1 VPGLDDPRCW
11 TSDTVLDAEELP
23 GSMIVLGAGPVAL
36 ELATY
41 ANDLETAVTIIQRSP
56 QVLRGTDEDAAAALT
71 GGLRDAG
78 MTVHLGT
85 RLLDIRH
92 TEAGTAVVRFEKD
105 GAEHVVEAA
114 RVLNALGRQP
124 SLRGLEASGVEIR
137 KGAVAVAATQQTSQP
152 HIFAAGDVCGPF
164 EVVHV
169 AIQQGE
175 IAARNAAR
183 FLKGE
188 GTGAWERVDYRL
200 KLFAVFSDP
209 QFATVGASEA
219 ELAAAGR
226 AFRKASYPFADH
238 GKSLVMGETH
248 GLVKLLTDAASGE
261 ILGGTVVGPEASE
274 LIHEVAVAMHFRAT
288 AADLAAVPHYH
299 PTLSEIWTY
308 PAEEL
313 ANPED

>member
-1 VPGLDDPRCW
+1 
-11 TSDTVLDAEELP
+11 
-23 GSMIVLGAGPVAL
+23 VA
-36 ELATY
+36 
-41 ANDLETAVTIIQRSP
+41 
-56 QVLRGTDEDAAAALT
+56 
-71 GGLRDAG
+71 
-78 MTVHLGT
+78 
-85 RLLDIRH
+85 
-92 TEAGTAVVRFEKD
+92 
-105 GAEHVVEAA
+105 EAA
-114 RVLNALGRQP
+114 RVLNALGREP
-124 SLRGLEASGVEIR
+124 SLRGLEASGVEVR
-137 KGAVAVAATQQTSQP
+137 DGAVAVAATQQTSQP

-188 GTGAWERVDYRL
+188 GTSAWEQVDYRL

-219 ELAAAGR
+219 ELAAVR
-226 AFRKASYPFADH
+226 RPFRKASYPFADH
-238 GKSLVMGETH
+238 GKSIVMGETH
-248 GLVKLLTDAASGE
+248 GLVKLLTDPATGE

-274 LIHEVAVAMHFRAT
+274 LIHEIAVAMHFRAT